1 MANVPPNLKSI
12 SPYIKLS
19 KDYVNRDP
27 SIYYWCILYSVQ
39 QGLKCQKSPDGD
51 KYLGRLLSTLE
62 KMKAD
67 FSTTESIIH
76 SVAGQAHLEENAYKL
91 FNYADQQDRL
101 GNFDIKTIKSFY
113 TSGLLFDV
121 LTQFGELDENFASA
135 RKYAKWKATYINNCL
150 KNGEKPVPGPPNGS
164 QDNDM
169 DELERELRGL
179 TSGNGGSEAN
189 NLNYDPN
196 NFNNKPLPSAP
207 TSAPDLANIPMNN
220 SSLVPPSLNS
230 YPSAPVKQQYSS
242 ENDLLDYANAK
253 KFAKYAISAM
263 DYEDRVT
270 AIDNLQK
277 ALAILQQ

>member
-1 MANVPPNLKSI
+1 MANVPPALKSI

-19 KDYVNRDP
+19 KEYVTRDP
-27 SIYYWCILYSVQ
+27 VIYYWCILYSVQ
-39 QGLKCQKSPDGD
+39 QGLKSPKSPDGD

-76 SVAGQAHLEENAYKL
+76 SVAGQAHIEENAYKL
-91 FNYADQQDRL
+91 FEYADQLDKK
-101 GNFDIKTIKSFY
+101 GIFDTKTIKLFY
-113 TSGLLFDV
+113 TSGLLFDI
-121 LTQFGELDENFASA
+121 LTQFGELDDNISSA

-150 KNGEKPVPGPPNGS
+150 KTGETPVPGPPSGS
-164 QDNDM
+164 NEEM

-179 TSGNGGSEAN
+179 TQGSGGSTAD
-189 NLNYDPN
+189 NLNHDPN

-207 TSAPDLANIPMNN
+207 TSAPDLANIPLNN
-220 SSLVPPSLNS
+220 GSLNPPSLNS

-242 ENDLLDYANAK
+242 ENDLLDFTNAK

-263 DYEDRVT
+263 DYEDRNS

-277 ALAILQQ
+277 ALSILKH